1 MNKTAAF
8 PTVECNTVE
17 CTVELPLSW
26 QNIGIAGMPANLAIS
41 GVLLIY
47 ACAWPVAVFLF
58 CELLCSRNSGAALSG
73 RKGTISSEFSASL
86 CGRVTALACC

>member
-1 MNKTAAF
+1 MSKTAAF
-8 PTVECNTVE
+8 PTVE

-41 GVLLIY
+41 GALLIY

-58 CELLCSRNSGAALSG
+58 CMFQKFR
-73 RKGTISSEFSASL
+73 
-86 CGRVTALACC
+86 CGIEWNEGYHFE